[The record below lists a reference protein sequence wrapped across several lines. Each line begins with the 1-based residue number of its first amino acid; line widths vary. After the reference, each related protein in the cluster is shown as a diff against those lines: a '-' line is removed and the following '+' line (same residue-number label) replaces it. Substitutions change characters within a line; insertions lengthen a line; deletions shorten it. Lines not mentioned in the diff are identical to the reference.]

1 MWSASG
7 PCVAPWGFACRGG
20 RSADGGGSDLMS
32 LHGHPRLPG
41 PRVPIWPG
49 QRRMVL
55 EVLRGA
61 GDGASGTATTTVP
74 RASTPWGSCPPGSEC
89 QGRPICV
96 ILCQIAGL
104 CSAGKAKGNPEAS
117 LPNHYTKPSTIP
129 RSPTPPS
136 HPACLPSRLIHGV
149 RYELARSLCVCCS
162 GYDGVG
168 GRGGAE
174 MVEGRQM
181 VLDAH
186 GGGNVSVGVG

>member
-1 MWSASG
+1 MLDAGEDEGLLAAYAVPFPVVREASRGLDSPLSGEGMWSASG

-117 LPNHYTKPSTIP
+117 LPNHYTKPSTTP

-136 HPACLPSRLIHGV
+136 HPACLH
-149 RYELARSLCVCCS
+149 A
-162 GYDGVG
+162 
-168 GRGGAE
+168 
-174 MVEGRQM
+174 
-181 VLDAH
+181 
-186 GGGNVSVGVG
+186 